1 MRKFPVLL
9 LLLVATVAAAGSA
22 PTPGASAFS
31 FTGWA
36 GPALPVRLYL
46 PEGLAADTPV
56 VIVMHGA
63 SRDADR
69 YFHDWREVADEYNLI
84 VVVPAFSAADFP
96 KSAAY
101 NLGNRVAA
109 DGQAIPQERWSFAAI
124 EPLFDEV
131 VARIGGAQTG
141 YSLYGHSAGSQFV
154 HRFLY
159 YMPQA
164 RVHRAI
170 AANAGWYTVPE
181 FGIEYP
187 YGLEHA
193 GVSEEQLKVALARR
207 LVLLL
212 GDADIDTNASK
223 LRKTPEAELQGANRF
238 MRGHTMFRVASAKA
252 RELETD
258 FNWSLQVVPGAGHVN
273 AQMTP
278 AAAKLFE

>member
-1 MRKFPVLL
+1 MRKVPVLL
-9 LLLVATVAAAGSA
+9 LLLLATVAAAGSA
-22 PTPGASAFS
+22 PMPGASAFS

-69 YFHDWREVADEYNLI
+69 YFDDWREVADEYNLI
-84 VVVPAFSAADFP
+84 VVVPAFGAADFP

-109 DGQAIPQERWSFAAI
+109 NGQAIPQEGWSFAAI

-131 VARIGGAQTG
+131 VARVGGAQTG

-164 RVHRAI
+164 RVQRAI

-193 GVSEEQLKVALARR
+193 GVSEEQLEVALARR

-273 AQMTP
+273 AQMTA
-278 AAAKLFE
+278 AAAKLLE